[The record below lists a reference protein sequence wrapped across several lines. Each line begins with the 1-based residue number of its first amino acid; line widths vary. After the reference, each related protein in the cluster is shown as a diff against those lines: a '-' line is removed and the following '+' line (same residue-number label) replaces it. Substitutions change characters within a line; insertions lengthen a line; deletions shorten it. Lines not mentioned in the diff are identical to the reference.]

1 MALLLLNICNAVKGY
16 TIKQLVQTEVSKLL
30 FLGFKGFLYFY
41 LLDFLEDDNCWL
53 LSSFLFP
60 LADFRGTEPVLSFP
74 LLISKLLL
82 LRLPPKEP
90 RLLFK
95 LAFRPWV
102 FRPCFPRWLLS
113 GIIMSLFSETWAN
126 AMSKSLSVRLLPT
139 RISGSLSKV
148 SYASSCENKKT
159 KKDLT
164 LWRTDLVQ
172 LQFCYYLPH
181 LSFIVKV
188 MILLHQ

>member
-1 MALLLLNICNAVKGY
+1 MIYSPPTSKYLQCCESLYNKTL
-16 TIKQLVQTEVSKLL
+16 LVQTEVSKLL
-30 FLGFKGFLYFY
+30 FLGLRGLLYFY
-41 LLDFLEDDNCWL
+41 PFDFLEDDNCWL

-60 LADFRGTEPVLSFP
+60 LADLRGTEPVLSFP

-95 LAFRPWV
+95 LAFKPWL

-113 GIIMSLFSETWAN
+113 GIIMSLFSETWAK

-139 RISGSLSKV
+139 LISGSLSKV

-159 KKDLT
+159 KK
-164 LWRTDLVQ
+164 
-172 LQFCYYLPH
+172 
-181 LSFIVKV
+181 
-188 MILLHQ
+188 ILERIEW